1 MLRDKINGILGKA
14 LVPAIADRLADELEK
29 LFVAELTETCI
40 MAINKLYGEEKK
52 EQERQTCL
60 PMR

>member
-29 LFVAELTETCI
+29 LFVTELAETCV
-40 MAINKLYGEEKK
+40 MAINKLYDQEEK
-52 EQERQTCL
+52 E
-60 PMR
+60 

>member
-29 LFVAELTETCI
+29 LFVDELAETCI
-40 MAINKLYGEEKK
+40 MAINRLYDEEEK
-52 EQERQTCL
+52 EQGRQPCL
-60 PMR
+60 LMR

>member
-1 MLRDKINGILGKA
+1 MLRDKIKGILGKA

-29 LFVAELTETCI
+29 LFVTELTETCI
-40 MAINKLYGEEKK
+40 MAINRLYGEEKK